1 MPTEPAPD
9 VLVLID
15 AIRAHF
21 PDLGGAVTEAAE
33 ARRIL
38 AAAPA
43 WPFEPPA
50 VGSIENRTIP
60 GPKGAPEIPVRI
72 YRPQSQPM
80 REPQAQPIREANWQS
95 QSMPQPMQEPVRP
108 PALRPT
114 VVFFHGGGW
123 VIGGLDTH
131 DPMARALCRD
141 AGAVV
146 VSVDYRLAP
155 EARFPAAVDDAYA
168 ALCWAAQRIGEL
180 GGDPGALVAAGDSAG
195 GNLAAVAALIARDQ
209 GGPELA
215 LQVLIYPAT
224 DVRPRGD
231 TSRWEGPGYFL
242 TPAHGRWFVE
252 QYFGPDGD
260 RAHPYA
266 SPLVADARGLPPA
279 HIVTAGFDLL
289 RDEGRAYGEK
299 LNKSGV
305 WVTEDHHP
313 GMFHGFFGFPELL
326 ADARAAQRRAAEV
339 VASTVSRR
347 KKSGEVGG
355 CAG

>member
-9 VLVLID
+9 VLALID
-15 AIRAHF
+15 AISVHF
-21 PDLGGAVTEAAE
+21 PDLGGAVTDAAE

-50 VGSIENRTIP
+50 VGSVENRAIP

-72 YRPQSQPM
+72 YRPQPQPQPLSQPE
-80 REPQAQPIREANWQS
+80 REPRQEAQPDSDRAQ
-95 QSMPQPMQEPVRP
+95 P
-108 PALRPT
+108 PAPRPT

-131 DPMARALCRD
+131 DPITRALCRD
-141 AGAVV
+141 ASAVV

-168 ALCWAAQRIGEL
+168 ALCWAAEHIGEL

-195 GNLAAVAALIARDQ
+195 GNLAAVAALIARDR

-231 TSRWEGPGYFL
+231 TSRWGGEGYFL
-242 TPAHGRWFVE
+242 KPAHGRWFVE

-260 RAHPYA
+260 RTHPHA
-266 SPLVADARGLPPA
+266 SPLLADPHGLPPT

-289 RDEGRAYGEK
+289 CGEGRAYADK
-299 LNKSGV
+299 LRKSGIP
-305 WVTEDHHP
+305 VTEDHHP

-326 ADARAAQRRAAEV
+326 ADARAAQWRVAEV
-339 VASTVSRR
+339 IASAVSDR
-347 KKSGEVGG
+347 KKSGEDGG

>member
-9 VLVLID
+9 VLALID
-15 AIRAHF
+15 AIRVHF
-21 PDLGGAVTEAAE
+21 PDLGGTVTEAAE

-38 AAAPA
+38 AAAPP
-43 WPFEPPA
+43 WPFEPPT
-50 VGSIENRTIP
+50 VGSVENRAIP

-72 YRPQSQPM
+72 YRPQ
-80 REPQAQPIREANWQS
+80 
-95 QSMPQPMQEPVRP
+95 PQPQPQRMQEQEQEQERMPEPEPEPYADPVRLP
-108 PALRPT
+108 VHRPT

-131 DPMARALCRD
+131 DPIARALCRD

-168 ALCWAAQRIGEL
+168 ALCWAAEHIGEL
-180 GGDPGALVAAGDSAG
+180 GGEPGALVAAGDSAG
-195 GNLAAVAALIARDQ
+195 GNLAAVAALIARDR

-215 LQVLIYPAT
+215 LQVLVYPAT

-231 TSRWEGPGYFL
+231 TSRWDGAGYFL

-252 QYFGPDGD
+252 QYFGSDGD
-260 RAHPYA
+260 RAHPHA
-266 SPLVADARGLPPA
+266 SPLVADPHGLAPA

-289 RDEGRAYGEK
+289 CDEGRSYAAK
-299 LNKSGV
+299 LSKSGIR
-305 WVTEDHHP
+305 VTEDHYP

-326 ADARAAQRRAAEV
+326 ADARAARWHVAEV
-339 VASTVSRR
+339 IASTVSDR
-347 KKSGEVGG
+347 KKSGDDGG

>member
-1 MPTEPAPD
+1 MPSEPAPD
-9 VLVLID
+9 VLALID
-15 AIRAHF
+15 AIRVHF
-21 PDLGGAVTEAAE
+21 PDLGGTVTDAAE

-43 WPFEPPA
+43 WPFEPPT
-50 VGSIENRTIP
+50 VGSVENREIP

-72 YRPQSQPM
+72 YRPQPRPQAMQEANPRWTS
-80 REPQAQPIREANWQS
+80 EPQPTPERHLD
-95 QSMPQPMQEPVRP
+95 PVRL
-108 PALRPT
+108 PAPRPA

-131 DPMARALCRD
+131 DPIARALCRD

-155 EARFPAAVDDAYA
+155 QARFPAAVDDAYA
-168 ALCWAAQRIGEL
+168 ALCWAAEHVGEL
-180 GGDPGALVAAGDSAG
+180 GGAPGALVVAGDSAG
-195 GNLAAVAALIARDQ
+195 GNLAAVAALIARDR

-224 DVRPRGD
+224 DVRPRDD
-231 TSRWEGPGYFL
+231 TSRSDGAGYFL

-260 RAHPYA
+260 RSHPHA
-266 SPLVADARGLPPA
+266 SPLLADPHGLPPA

-289 RDEGRAYGEK
+289 RAEGLAYAAK
-299 LNKSGV
+299 LRKSGIS
-305 WVTEDHHP
+305 VTEDHYP

-326 ADARAAQRRAAEV
+326 ADARAAQRRVAEV
-339 VASTVSRR
+339 IAFAVSDR
-347 KKSGEVGG
+347 KKSGEGGG
-355 CAG
+355 CTG